1 MAPAASAVTMFG
13 ISRFWLRRYSLM
25 LIINSVLSGLVGITA
40 SCAVIEPWAAVVV
53 GVVAALA
60 YTASSRLLVR
70 LHIDDPLDA
79 AAVHA
84 ASGFW
89 GLLTSVAAQAR
100 AEGGGEALPGE
111 HNTPHG
117 PPHLASPHS
126 PGLFAT
132 PTGIKE
138 SFGLSSVLHYGLL
151 VGVRCGQHS
160 FPPPPPA
167 QPYMPPLPRN
177 AQGGW
182 EHLGLQVIGALCI
195 TAWTLVTSSIVFALL
210 HKANAL
216 RVDPDTEMAGATPR
230 TPLPLAPLPG
240 TDRPPLGRPG
250 HAEARDPSICRI
262 PADPRVNAITLW
274 PLLECDVDAAAGV
287 DLDPLL
293 ALAVLG
299 RLRVCLPARRHRSTA
314 RGQLQARE
322 AAGLLRVGA
331 ATAAPV
337 ALGEWGTRV
346 SAGLCL
352 PPPPPG
358 PAAAQLT
365 SSVLYAQG

>member
-1 MAPAASAVTMFG
+1 MFG

-160 FPPPPPA
+160 FPPRHPLNPTCPPCPEMRRAAGSTSGSRSSAPSASRRGRWSPA
-167 QPYMPPLPRN
+167 
-177 AQGGW
+177 
-182 EHLGLQVIGALCI
+182 ALYLLSC
-195 TAWTLVTSSIVFALL
+195 TRRTRCVWT
-210 HKANAL
+210 
-216 RVDPDTEMAGATPR
+216 R
-230 TPLPLAPLPG
+230 TRRWPVRLPG
-240 TDRPPLGRPG
+240 
-250 HAEARDPSICRI
+250 
-262 PADPRVNAITLW
+262 PRFLW
-274 PLLECDVDAAAGV
+274 PLS
-287 DLDPLL
+287 L
-293 ALAVLG
+293 AL
-299 RLRVCLPARRHRSTA
+299 TA
-314 RGQLQARE
+314 RHW
-322 AAGLLRVGA
+322 AGLDTLKH
-331 ATAAPV
+331 
-337 ALGEWGTRV
+337 GTQ
-346 SAGLCL
+346 AY
-352 PPPPPG
+352 
-358 PAAAQLT
+358 AEFQLT
-365 SSVLYAQG
+365 HA